1 MPPATLS
8 PATLA
13 LIVFNENFPVTDRT
27 QGTRMIRT
35 PIIDAFIYCLLATV
49 MLGGA
54 MLVIS
59 PLFARAHL
67 DQAAPAGH
75 LINR

>member
-1 MPPATLS
+1 
-8 PATLA
+8 
-13 LIVFNENFPVTDRT
+13 
-27 QGTRMIRT
+27 MIRT

-54 MLVIS
+54 MLMIS

-75 LINR
+75 SINR